1 MNDIYDIDAYQQY
14 INSIPKERLTKEE
27 EQKLIIE
34 AHNGNMEARK
44 ILIERNLKL
53 VISVAIKYK
62 FLGVP
67 MLDLIEEGNIGL
79 MIAIDKYDFKY
90 NSRLST
96 YAIPRI
102 KQRIIVYLANNHKI
116 VSLPHNMYNK
126 YYKYQELK
134 QELTTK
140 LGRIPSDMEIANELK
155 ISVKNLRIFNEFD
168 DIVHLDATIL
178 DEGKSYGEIIPDDI
192 HSEEEI
198 IRNIVLDKFRE
209 YLSNMELTP
218 KEQYII
224 TKRFNF
230 DGEGIMTLEDIG
242 NELGVSSEAIRQDV
256 FKILDKFRFDDR
268 IFAFA
273 DIFHSAE
280 YATLNIYKLRR
291 EHYQKTG
298 NRK

>member
-178 DEGKSYGEIIPDDI
+178 DEGKSYGEIIPDDT

-218 KEQYII
+218 RERYIV

-230 DGEGIMTLEDIG
+230 DGKGIMTLEDIG

-268 IFAFA
+268 IFAFG
-273 DIFHSAE
+273 DIFYNTE

>member
-27 EQKLIIE
+27 EQELIIE

-140 LGRIPSDMEIANELK
+140 LGRIPSVLEISNELK
-155 ISVKNLRIFNEFD
+155 ICVKNLRIFNEFD

-178 DEGKSYGEIIPDDI
+178 DEGKSYGEIIPDDT

-218 KEQYII
+218 RERYIV

-230 DGEGIMTLEDIG
+230 DGKGIMTLEDIG

>member
-116 VSLPHNMYNK
+116 VLLPHNMYNK

-178 DEGKSYGEIIPDDI
+178 DEGKSYGEIIPDDT

-209 YLSNMELTP
+209 YLSNVELTP
-218 KEQYII
+218 RERYIV

-230 DGEGIMTLEDIG
+230 DGKGIMTLEDIG